1 MKIIIWIQVLLISS
15 TFSLAQPVKSNFDQ
29 QEAARIINTLADDN
43 MRGRKTFSPEI
54 DKAASFIEAEFSKA
68 GLQFFNGA
76 NSFKQPFSVI
86 RAKFISASGTVN
98 EKPVSENNII
108 AVTTEPYLKITEQSG
123 YKLVSI
129 DTGTKLITQASR
141 IMQEKKNQVVIISSF
156 HAAEFN
162 RLKRFKRD
170 NFKTGFHVIFVLH
183 DELPSTYSFEVKHD
197 ITENMLSNVIG
208 ILPGKSKKDEY
219 VIFSAHYDHLGVG
232 KPNAASDSIYNGAND
247 DASGTAAVI
256 MLAKHF
262 AALNSNERTII
273 FTTFTAEESG
283 GYGSRY
289 FSSLVD
295 ADKVVAMFNIE
306 MIGTESKWGQNSA
319 YITGYEKS
327 DFGSILQQNLT
338 GSIFRFEADP
348 YPKQNLFYR
357 SDNATLAALGVPA
370 HTISTSKMDSEPYY
384 HTTEDETETLDLKN
398 MVEIIQAI
406 AMSSQTIISGK
417 NTPSRVV
424 KNE

>member
-1 MKIIIWIQVLLISS
+1 MKIFFCITVLLISS
-15 TFSLAQPVKSNFDQ
+15 TFSLAQPVNNTFNQD
-29 QEAARIINTLADDN
+29 EAARIIHILAADD
-43 MRGRKTFSPEI
+43 MRGRKTYSAEI
-54 DKAASFIEAEFSKA
+54 DKAASFIDAEFSKA
-68 GLQFFNGA
+68 GLQYFNGA
-76 NSFKQPFSVI
+76 TGFRQPFSVT

-98 EKPVSENNII
+98 EKPIAENNII
-108 AVTTEPYLKITEQSG
+108 AVTTEPYLKINEQSG

-129 DTGTKLITQASR
+129 DTGTKLMTQATR
-141 IMQEKKNQVVIISSF
+141 IMQEKKNQVVVISSF

-170 NFKTGFHVIFVLH
+170 NFKTGYQVIFVLH
-183 DELPSTYSFEVKHD
+183 DEIPSTYLFEVKHE
-197 ITENMLSNVIG
+197 ITENPLFNVVG
-208 ILPGKSKKDEY
+208 VLPGKSKKDEY

-232 KPNAASDSIYNGAND
+232 KPNAAADSIYNGAND

-262 AALNSNERTII
+262 AKLNNNERSII
-273 FTTFTAEESG
+273 FTAFTAEESG

-289 FSSLVD
+289 FSSQLD
-295 ADKVVAMFNIE
+295 ANKVVAMFNIE
-306 MIGTESKWGQNSA
+306 MIGTESKWGLNSA

-327 DFGSILQQNLT
+327 DFGSILQKNLK
-338 GSIFRFEADP
+338 GSSFRFEPDP

-384 HTTEDETETLDLKN
+384 HTPEDETETLDLKN
-398 MVEIIQAI
+398 MAEIIQAI
-406 AMSSQTIISGK
+406 AISSHSIINGK
-417 NTPSRVV
+417 DTPSRVEV
-424 KNE
+424 KE